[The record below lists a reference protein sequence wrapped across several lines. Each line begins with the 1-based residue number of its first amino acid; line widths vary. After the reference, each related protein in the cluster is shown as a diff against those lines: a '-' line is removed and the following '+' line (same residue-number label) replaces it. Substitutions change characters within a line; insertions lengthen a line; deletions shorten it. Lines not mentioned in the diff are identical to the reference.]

1 MARAKRHYICGQIWH
16 LTHRCHKREFLLKF
30 VKDKRRYLQWLFEA
44 KRRYKLTVLNY
55 AVTSN
60 HVHLLV
66 VDDGDRDTIAK
77 SMQLIAG
84 RSGQEYNQRKKRKG
98 AYWQDRYHA
107 TAIESGEHLLR
118 CLVYIDLNMVRAG
131 VVNHP
136 CRWLFGG
143 YNEIQSPRRKCVL
156 IAHERL
162 AALAGHRSYDAFR
175 ESHKKWVNESLACG
189 NNVYDE
195 QWTGSI
201 AVGSEQFVETIKARL
216 RIKAMGRQIREV
228 PGGYA
233 LREEQSSYNFGF
245 DPQKGDIGLENTY
258 NWSSFH

>member
-1 MARAKRHYICGQIWH
+1 MARAKRHYLPGQVWH

-30 VKDKRRYLQWLFEA
+30 ARDKRRYLQWLFEA
-44 KRRYKLTVLNY
+44 KRRYGLTVLNY
-55 AVTSN
+55 ALTSN

-66 VDDGDRDTIAK
+66 VDDGDRNTIWK
-77 SMQLIAG
+77 SMQLVAG
-84 RSGQEYNQRKKRKG
+84 RSGQEYNERKKRKG

-136 CRWLFGG
+136 CQWLFGG

-156 IAHERL
+156 IAHEKL
-162 AALAGHRSYDAFR
+162 AALAGYQSYDGFR
-175 ESHKKWVNESLACG
+175 ESHKRWVNQSLACG
-189 NNVYDE
+189 NNVYDG
-195 QWTGSI
+195 QWTSSI

-216 RIKAMGRQIREV
+216 CAKALGRQIYEV
-228 PGGYA
+228 PEGYA

-245 DPQKGDIGLENTY
+245 NPKKGDIGLENTY